1 MTALSR
7 LAHLGIAKEAVLGT
21 YLAPTVFIP
30 FTKAD
35 YEDMFTEIKDTSIRA
50 NDSVLQGMY
59 QGPVEADWSIDM
71 LAYPDVVGHFLR
83 GVIGPDTVSAGIST
97 TVATGGSAIG
107 ATTLPSTASI
117 PALSYISIGTGASQE
132 YAYVTAVTGTGPY
145 NLTVTTVVGQ
155 TVGLAKA
162 HLATDPIVS
171 QTTHTFKQSPSAA
184 KATYSLTA
192 YDTSTGT
199 PTLGYVGAAFS
210 EVGIKIDPKGAVSLT
225 TKLKALP
232 GTAQSTPTPT
242 YTAMAPVLG
251 WQWAMTNA
259 GGASTRGLTFD
270 LSIKRA
276 VEAIHSSN
284 GLQAPREIFQ
294 GALDADGTYKAIF
307 ENLTDLNLYTNY
319 TQTPTTASLLQP
331 AVVGGASLALTMSQS
346 GWFKGKRDLSSA
358 YVQASFSLAGIY
370 NTTDTGSVSAVLKNF
385 QTASY

>member
-7 LAHLGIAKEAVLGT
+7 LAHLGIAKEAVIGT
-21 YLAPTVFIP
+21 YLAPTVFVP

-35 YEDMFTEIKDTSIRA
+35 YEDKYTEIKDESIRA

-59 QGPVEADWSIDM
+59 QGPVEADWSIDLM
-71 LAYPDVVGHFLR
+71 AYPDVVGHFLR
-83 GVIGPDTVSAGIST
+83 GSIGPDTVAAGVST

-117 PALSYISIGTGASQE
+117 PALSYISVGAGATQE
-132 YAYVTAVTGTGPY
+132 YAYVTAVSGSGPF

-155 TVGLAKA
+155 AIGLTKA
-162 HLATDPIVS
+162 HVATEPLVS

-184 KATYSLTA
+184 KATYSLTV

-210 EVGIKIDPKGAVSLT
+210 DVGVKIDPKGSVSLT
-225 TKLKALP
+225 TKLKTLP
-232 GTAQSTPTPT
+232 GVAQSTPTPT
-242 YTAMAPVLG
+242 YTALPPVLG
-251 WQWAMTNA
+251 WQWVMTNA
-259 GGASTRGLTFD
+259 GGSSTRGLSLD
-270 LSIKRA
+270 LNIKRA

-294 GALDADGTYKAIF
+294 GALDVDGTYKAIF

-319 TQTPTTASLLQP
+319 TQTPTTATLLQP
-331 AVVGGASLALTMSQS
+331 AVFGGASLALNLSQS
-346 GWFKGKRDLSSA
+346 GWFKGKRDITTP

-370 NTTDTGSVSAVLKNF
+370 NATDAGSVSAVLKNF

>member
-7 LAHLGIAKEAVLGT
+7 LAHLGIAKETVIGT
-21 YLAPTVFIP
+21 YLAPTVFVP

-35 YEDMFTEIKDTSIRA
+35 YEDMYTEIKDESIRA
-50 NDSVLQGMY
+50 NDSVLQGIY
-59 QGPVEADWSIDM
+59 QGPVEADWSIDLM
-71 LAYPDVVGHFLR
+71 AYPDVVGHFLR
-83 GVIGPDTVSAGIST
+83 GSIGPDTVATGVST

-107 ATTLPSTASI
+107 ATTLPSTATI
-117 PALSYISIGTGASQE
+117 PALSYISVGTGATQE
-132 YAYVTAVTGTGPY
+132 YAYVTAVSGAGPF

-155 TVGLAKA
+155 AIGLTKA
-162 HLATDPIVS
+162 HVATEPLVS

-184 KATYSLTA
+184 KATYSLTV
-192 YDTSTGT
+192 YDTSSGT

-210 EVGIKIDPKGAVSLT
+210 DVGFKIDPKGSVSLN

-232 GTAQSTPTPT
+232 GVAQSTPTPT
-242 YTAMAPVLG
+242 YTALPPVLG
-251 WQWAMTNA
+251 WQWVMTNA
-259 GGASTRGLTFD
+259 GGASTRGLSLD

-294 GALDADGTYKAIF
+294 GALDVDGTYKAIF

-319 TQTPTTASLLQP
+319 TQTPTTATLLQP
-331 AVVGGASLALTMSQS
+331 AVFGGASLALNLSQS
-346 GWFKGKRDLSSA
+346 GWFKGKRDLGSA
-358 YVQASFSLAGIY
+358 YVQAAFSLAGIY
-370 NTTDTGSVSAVLKNF
+370 NATDAGSVSAVLKNF

>member
-7 LAHLGIAKEAVLGT
+7 LAHLGLAKEAVIGT

-59 QGPVEADWSIDM
+59 QGPAEADWGID
-71 LAYPDVVGHFLR
+71 LLGYPDVAGHFLR

-97 TVATGGSAIG
+97 TVATGGSSIG

-117 PALSYISIGTGASQE
+117 PALSYISVGTGASQE
-132 YAYVTAVTGTGPY
+132 YAYVTAVSGAGPY

-155 TVGLAKA
+155 TVGLTKA
-162 HLATDPIVS
+162 HIATDPLVS

-184 KATYSLTA
+184 KATYSLTV

-225 TKLKALP
+225 SKLKALP
-232 GTAQSTPTPT
+232 GVSQSTPTPS
-242 YTAMAPVLG
+242 YTALPPVLG

-259 GGASTRGLTFD
+259 GGSSTRGLTFD
-270 LSIKRA
+270 LSLKRA

-284 GLQAPREIFQ
+284 GVQAPREIFQ

-307 ENLTDLNLYTNY
+307 ENLTDLNLFTNY
-319 TQTPTTASLLQP
+319 TQTPTTATLLQP
-331 AVVGGASLALTMSQS
+331 AVFGGASLALTMSQS
-346 GWFKGKRDLSSA
+346 GWFKGKRDLASA

-370 NTTDTGSVSAVLKNF
+370 NATDAGSVSAVLKNF

>member
-7 LAHLGIAKEAVLGT
+7 LAHLGLAKESVIGT

-59 QGPVEADWSIDM
+59 QGPAEADWGID
-71 LAYPDVVGHFLR
+71 LLGYPDVTGHFLR

-97 TVATGGSAIG
+97 TVAAGGSSIG

-117 PALSYISIGTGASQE
+117 PALSYISVGTGASQE
-132 YAYVTAVTGTGPY
+132 YAYVTAVSGAGPY

-155 TVGLAKA
+155 TVGLTKA
-162 HLATDPIVS
+162 HIATDPLVS
-171 QTTHTFKQSPSAA
+171 QTTHTFKQSPTAA
-184 KATYSLTA
+184 KATYSLTV

-199 PTLGYVGAAFS
+199 PTLGYTGAAFS
-210 EVGIKIDPKGAVSLT
+210 EVGVKIDPKGAVSLT
-225 TKLKALP
+225 SKLKALP
-232 GTAQSTPTPT
+232 GTSQSTPTPS
-242 YTAMAPVLG
+242 YTALPPVLG

-259 GGASTRGLTFD
+259 GGSSTRGLTFD
-270 LSIKRA
+270 LSLKRA

-284 GLQAPREIFQ
+284 GVQAPREIFQ

-307 ENLTDLNLYTNY
+307 ENLTDLNLFTNY
-319 TQTPTTASLLQP
+319 TQTPTTATLLQP
-331 AVVGGASLALTMSQS
+331 AVFGGASLALTMSQS
-346 GWFKGKRDLSSA
+346 GWFKGKRDLASA

-370 NTTDTGSVSAVLKNF
+370 NATDAGSVSAVLKNF